1 MRKSFFLVP
10 LLALAM
16 SSCSSDEPA
25 VVPTPDSGDG
35 FYATVNFS
43 MPKGSRAEA
52 SVGTETGKDYENKVS
67 SLLVVLAEKVAD
79 TDNYSFITYAYSG
92 SVDATVDNKFTICF
106 EDKAS
111 LFEKAGQN
119 VYLFAY
125 CNPATTL
132 VNKVKGLA
140 KGVTLNG
147 ADELLHEICAGS
159 ATELAKTWVENG
171 FLMTNYEIY
180 ESKLGTETELK
191 AATDKTKAW
200 PLTTSTNPLAVMRT
214 AVRFD
219 YKDGA
224 TAKDDADNTIA
235 LTYEINDAA
244 GDKVGSVKLTRAAL
258 FNMRDRFYYLPRI
271 TDADGTL
278 TLCPGTIDTDYNFG
292 SFMTT
297 PANRTFLNGLTF
309 VNESGDA
316 EEGFDPTKVITG
328 ANEWCNLQ
336 DFVDGKKVE
345 DTDTPWNADG
355 VADKQGYRIW
365 RYCTEN
371 TFPYNEED
379 FSTNE
384 ATGFVFEA
392 EMTLDP
398 VIVGATTI
406 QPDGT
411 NPMFMYGTKMY
422 ANAQQLC
429 QTAHN
434 NPSTTMNEDV
444 NAVFTYDV
452 DEAGNVSNPKYKTG
466 VEGAIVDNKTVLT
479 HNISIYWPNAG
490 KYYCYYYYFNQHN
503 PSAEPTTVAVDEFA
517 TVRNNVYKLSV
528 TKISEFA
535 SFVPP
540 TEIKPYEVYFQ
551 VDVEVRPWTVRIN
564 NIEF

>member
-25 VVPTPDSGDG
+25 PAPTPDSGDG

-52 SVGTETGKDYENKVS
+52 SDGTETGKDYENKVS
-67 SLLVVLAEKVAD
+67 SLLVVLAEKAED
-79 TDNYSFITYAYSG
+79 TAPYTFITYAYSG
-92 SVDATVDNKFTICF
+92 SVDAPVENKFTICF

-125 CNPATTL
+125 CNPTSTL
-132 VNKVKGLA
+132 VDKVKGLA
-140 KGVTLNG
+140 KDVTLDG
-147 ADELLHEICAGS
+147 TDELLNDVCAGS
-159 ATELAKTWVENG
+159 AADLAKTWIDDG
-171 FLMTNYEIY
+171 FLMTNHEIY
-180 ESKLGTETELK
+180 ESKLGTEAELK
-191 AATDKTKAW
+191 AATDKDKAW
-200 PLTTSTNPLAVMRT
+200 QLTTKDNPLEVMRT

-224 TAKDDADNTIA
+224 TAKDEAGKKIA
-235 LTYEINDAA
+235 LTYDINDGTGA
-244 GDKVGSVKLTRAAL
+244 KVGSVKLTRAAL

-271 TDADGTL
+271 TAADGKV
-278 TLCPGTIDTDYNFG
+278 TLCPGATASDYDFT
-292 SFMTT
+292 SLLTT
-297 PANRTFLNGLTF
+297 PATRTFLNGLTF

-316 EEGFDPTKVITG
+316 AESFDPTKVITD
-328 ANEWCNLQ
+328 AKEWCNLQ
-336 DFVDGKKVE
+336 DFVDGKKDE
-345 DTDTPWNADG
+345 DNDSPWNATDD
-355 VADKQGYRIW
+355 ADKLGYRIW

-371 TFPYNEED
+371 TYPTGATTFP
-379 FSTNE
+379 TNE

-398 VIVGATTI
+398 VTVGGTTI

-411 NPMFMYGTKMY
+411 NPMFLYGTKMY

-434 NPSTTMNEDV
+434 NPSTTMFDDV
-444 NAVFTYDV
+444 NAVFSYEV
-452 DEAGNVSNPKYKTG
+452 DEAGNVTTTNYKTG
-466 VEGAIVDNKTVLT
+466 AIEANKTVLT
-479 HNISIYWPNAG
+479 HNISIYWPKDG

-540 TEIKPYEVYFQ
+540 TEIKPYEVYFK

>member
-25 VVPTPDSGDG
+25 PAPTPDSGDG

-52 SVGTETGKDYENKVS
+52 SDGTETGKDYENKVS
-67 SLLVVLAEKVAD
+67 SLLVVLAEKAED
-79 TDNYSFITYAYSG
+79 TAPYTFITYAYSG
-92 SVDATVDNKFTICF
+92 SVDAPVENKFTICF

-125 CNPATTL
+125 CNPTSTL
-132 VNKVKGLA
+132 VDKVKGLA
-140 KGVTLNG
+140 KDVTLDG
-147 ADELLHEICAGS
+147 TDELLNDVCAGS
-159 ATELAKTWVENG
+159 AADLAKTWINDG
-171 FLMTNYEIY
+171 FLMTNHEIY
-180 ESKLGTETELK
+180 ESKLGTEAELK
-191 AATDKTKAW
+191 AATDKDKAW
-200 PLTTSTNPLAVMRT
+200 QLTTKDNPLEVMRT

-224 TAKDDADNTIA
+224 TAKDEAGKKIA
-235 LTYEINDAA
+235 LTYDINDGTGA
-244 GDKVGSVKLTRAAL
+244 KVGSVKLTRAAL

-271 TDADGTL
+271 TAADGKV
-278 TLCPGTIDTDYNFG
+278 TLCPGATASDYDFT
-292 SFMTT
+292 SLLTT
-297 PANRTFLNGLTF
+297 PATRTFLNGLKF
-309 VNESGDA
+309 VDVSGSAAES
-316 EEGFDPTKVITG
+316 FDPTKVITD
-328 ANEWCNLQ
+328 AKEWCNLQ

-345 DTDTPWNADG
+345 DTDTPWNAAGD
-355 VADKQGYRIW
+355 ADKQGYRIW

-371 TFPYNEED
+371 TYPTGATTFP
-379 FSTNE
+379 TNE

-398 VIVGATTI
+398 VTVGGTTI

-411 NPMFMYGTKMY
+411 NPMFLYGTKMY

-434 NPSTTMNEDV
+434 NPSTTMFDDV
-444 NAVFTYDV
+444 NAVFSYEV
-452 DEAGNVSNPKYKTG
+452 DEAGNVTTTNYKTG
-466 VEGAIVDNKTVLT
+466 AIEANKTVLT
-479 HNISIYWPNAG
+479 HNISIYWPKDG

-540 TEIKPYEVYFQ
+540 TEIKPYEVYFK